1 MRYPR
6 LNIRSTCR
14 SWWCNKRVQIDGKM
28 LNDAVFKVNVD
39 AAIQIMKYFNVTAQE
54 ALKVLQ
60 VPETEYPRYLA
71 AI

>member
-1 MRYPR
+1 M
-6 LNIRSTCR
+6 
-14 SWWCNKRVQIDGKM
+14 QIDGKM
-28 LNDAVFKVNVD
+28 LNDVVFKVNVD